1 MVQKMGA
8 VGTAGQR
15 GYNESRGESP
25 EAWVTRLAPVRRHTR
40 AHKQCK
46 RNPPI
51 RAQTSAQRAPSKLFH
66 SKQKASEEGCHG
78 GCFSTASAT
87 LVENTSAGDFDAPI
101 VPVKKEKAAEKL
113 GLTID

>member
-1 MVQKMGA
+1 MGA
-8 VGTAGQR
+8 VGTAGQQ
-15 GYNESRGESP
+15 GYNESCGESP

-51 RAQTSAQRAPSKLFH
+51 QTQMSAQRAPRNYSTASKRL
-66 SKQKASEEGCHG
+66 QRACHRG
-78 GCFSTASAT
+78 WFSTASAT
-87 LVENTSAGDFDAPI
+87 LVENTLAGDFDAPI
-101 VPVKKEKAAEKL
+101 VLVKKEKEADKL

>member
-1 MVQKMGA
+1 MGA
-8 VGTAGQR
+8 VGTAGQQ
-15 GYNESRGESP
+15 GYNESCGESP
-25 EAWVTRLAPVRRHTR
+25 KAWVTRLAPVRRHTR

-51 RAQTSAQRAPSKLFH
+51 QTQMSAQRALRNYSTASKRL
-66 SKQKASEEGCHG
+66 QRGCHG
-78 GCFSTASAT
+78 GWFSTASAT

-101 VPVKKEKAAEKL
+101 VLEKKENEVDKL